1 MSGIDL
7 ARIKDNIGIMIGKGA
22 TDADIQQYVAHEG
35 TTQDAVKNFKTDKP
49 IMYGRGQLPIPGST
63 QGLLTKQDFVDAAM
77 MVPATGVEM
86 GVARGLE
93 AGGGMLAKAFPEA
106 AETIVEG
113 NFLPDAVKIAKGATA
128 GGAGGAVFGAGTG
141 RPVGGM
147 AAIGAGMGA
156 VGPAI
161 GAGYQAVRHPIE
173 TTGKVIDSAVRTSG
187 KILKPIV
194 KPAVRNV
201 LDSDNPL
208 YGGKLKADLASPEAQ
223 KARELG
229 KRIGVN
235 FSAAEQ
241 TGNTMARG
249 VEDTLANSPRWSGK
263 FAEANEQKTDAVVK
277 KFKETLSSVSPQET
291 NVAQLGE
298 RLTKAY
304 KESIDSLVATRRAQ
318 SDVDFESARQA
329 TGGAP
334 VIVPNNYI
342 KVLNDFVKEGA
353 SPTATKE
360 QIVTGKQAAKRLQAL
375 TEKPAQPS
383 GILDSTGKPI
393 QQSTAPQY
401 KKITVT
407 DLQNGLN
414 GYGEAAK
421 SPGSI
426 TGGLKTASDRRF
438 AKAAKNAFEDDL
450 NVAADSATGEGAAAL
465 KMARDNYRKVSGK
478 IGDIQQTA
486 IGKIVG
492 GAQRNSE
499 GELIIFPE
507 KISDRFLSM
516 EPSEI
521 KATLKFL
528 DQEHPDVAMMAR
540 RHTLESAYK
549 QASEGAGQS
558 SAGGIKNFDM
568 KKFVEGLPNDAKLEA
583 IMGSHKAVGE
593 VKDVAE
599 ALNRLRWY
607 GGRKVGSQTFG
618 RQEQNKIFEGL
629 KGWGA
634 KKLYQSALDDTL
646 AEDMLN
652 PQKRAEFTAEANKIN
667 GKLSADQALGAETD
681 LLAKP

>member
-1 MSGIDL
+1 MTDVDID
-7 ARIKDNIGIMIGKGA
+7 KVKKNVA
-22 TDADIQQYVAHEG
+22 TMVQKNAPESDIDRYISESG
-35 TTQDAVKNFKTDKP
+35 TTIDAVKNFKSNNPT
-49 IMYGRGQLPIPGST
+49 MYGRGQLPIPGST
-63 QGLLTKQDFVDAAM
+63 QELLTKQNFVDAAM
-77 MVPATGVEM
+77 TVPSVGVEM

-93 AGGGMLAKAFPEA
+93 AGGSALAKAFPKA
-106 AETIVEG
+106 AETISEG
-113 NFLPDAVKIAKGATA
+113 NFLPGALKMTKGATA
-128 GGAGGAVFGAGTG
+128 GAAGGATFGAGTG
-141 RPVGGM
+141 KPVGEM
-147 AAIGAGMGA
+147 AAIGAGIGAAPAAIGA
-156 VGPAI
+156 VGNAI
-161 GAGYQAVRHPIE
+161 YSPIK
-173 TTGKVIDSAVRTSG
+173 TAGKVVDSAVKTSG
-187 KILKPIV
+187 AILKPAV
-194 KPAVRNV
+194 KPMVRGV
-201 LDSDNPL
+201 LDSDNSMF
-208 YGGKLKADLASPEAQ
+208 GGGLKTDLASPGAQ
-223 KARELG
+223 KARDLG
-229 KRIGVN
+229 KRMGIN

-249 VEDTLANSPRWSGK
+249 VEDTLANSPKWSGK
-263 FAEANEQKTDAVVK
+263 FAEANEQKTDAVVQ
-277 KFKETLSSVSPQET
+277 KFKQTLNSISPEET

-318 SDVDFESARQA
+318 SDVDFETARQA

-342 KVLNDFVKEGA
+342 KVLDDFVKEGA

-360 QIVTGKQAAKRLQAL
+360 QIATGKQAAKRLKAL
-375 TEKPAQPS
+375 TEENSKPSQL
-383 GILDSTGKPI
+383 LDSTGRPV
-393 QQSTAPQY
+393 QQSAAPKY

-465 KMARDNYRKVSGK
+465 KVARDNYRKISGK

-558 SAGGIKNFDM
+558 NAGGIKNFDM
-568 KKFVEGLPNDAKLEA
+568 KKFVEGLPNDPKLEA

-607 GGRKVGSQTFG
+607 GGRRGGSPTFG
-618 RQEQNKIFEGL
+618 RTEILAGL

-652 PQKRAEFTAEANKIN
+652 PQKRAEFTTEANKIN
-667 GKLSADQALGAETD
+667 GKLNADQALGTETD
-681 LLAKP
+681 PLVKP